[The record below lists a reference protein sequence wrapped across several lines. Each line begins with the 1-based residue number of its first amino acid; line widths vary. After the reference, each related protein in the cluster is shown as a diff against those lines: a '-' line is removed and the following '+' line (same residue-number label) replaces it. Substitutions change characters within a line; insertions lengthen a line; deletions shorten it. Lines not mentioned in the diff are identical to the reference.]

1 MAAAMRLGR
10 DAGKGFMERT
20 DAVSRVERIIA
31 PTLDG
36 MGYDLVR
43 VQLSGGRQ
51 HSRLQIMAERADQ
64 QGMTV
69 DDCADISRAVSALL
83 DVEDPIAGSYDLE
96 VSSPGIDRPLT
107 RPQDFVRF
115 AGYPVKIEL
124 REAVDGQR
132 RFRGLLKGV
141 EAGAAVLETEKE
153 TVSLPIAEIEK
164 AKLALPD
171 EFKPA
176 GRGKRARRGAHREH

>member
-1 MAAAMRLGR
+1 
-10 DAGKGFMERT
+10 MERT
-20 DAVSRVERIIA
+20 DAVSRVEQIIA
-31 PTLDG
+31 PTLDD
-36 MGYDLVR
+36 MGYALVR

-83 DVEDPIAGSYDLE
+83 DVEDPISGAYDLE

-107 RPQDFVRF
+107 RPQDFARF
-115 AGYPVKIEL
+115 AGELAKVEL

-132 RFRGLLKGV
+132 RYRGLLKGV
-141 EAGAAVLETEKE
+141 EDGAAVLETE
-153 TVSLPIAEIEK
+153 TGLVRLPIAAIEK

-176 GRGKRARRGAHREH
+176 ARGKKGRRRA

>member
-1 MAAAMRLGR
+1 
-10 DAGKGFMERT
+10 MERT
-20 DAVSRVERIIA
+20 DAVSRVEQIIA
-31 PTLDG
+31 PTLDD
-36 MGYDLVR
+36 MGYELVR
-43 VQLSGGRQ
+43 VQLTVGQQ

-83 DVEDPIAGSYDLE
+83 DVEDPISGSYDLE
-96 VSSPGIDRPLT
+96 VSSPGVDRPLT

-115 AGYPVKIEL
+115 AGELARVEL

-132 RFRGLLKGV
+132 RYRGLLKGV
-141 EAGAAVLETEKE
+141 EDGTAVLETEKGD
-153 TVSLPIAEIEK
+153 VRLPIADIEK

-176 GRGKRARRGAHREH
+176 AGGKKGRRGA